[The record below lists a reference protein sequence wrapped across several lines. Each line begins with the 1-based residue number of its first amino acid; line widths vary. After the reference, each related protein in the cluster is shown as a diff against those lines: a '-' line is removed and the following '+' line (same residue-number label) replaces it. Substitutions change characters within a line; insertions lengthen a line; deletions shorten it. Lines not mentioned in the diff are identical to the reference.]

1 MPALVTSF
9 ILAAAGGGSAGFGG
23 GGGGGGGG
31 FHGGGGYHGGYGGGA
46 AVGGTGILV
55 IVLLIVAAVIVA
67 AIVGAIGRAKLRARR
82 AARVKQVTLAS
93 AEAAEDDAYFEAG
106 AVQEQATVLFLK
118 VQQAWDAQDLDALTA
133 LAGRDLL
140 VEWRRR
146 LADFDSKGWHNR
158 VVVRSGPD
166 VEYVG
171 LVNREDDTEDRVV
184 VRLEAAMDDW
194 CVTRSGGEVF
204 HNGATSAATTLREY
218 WTLARS
224 SAADDAHWIVLS
236 IEQDAEGLH
245 NLDAD
250 IVASPW
256 ADTKRIGADA
266 TFEVAAADG
275 GTEGFTTADLVDP
288 GFAEDARAA
297 ALDLSLADPRFGPDV
312 ISACVTR
319 AVEAWLEAV
328 DGPDAALEALAT
340 PEAIRALLHPG
351 DSAQNPNTRL
361 VARGVT
367 VESIDVQALAP
378 RPEPAQLTVTLAARG
393 RRYVEDRD
401 TTALLAGSKD
411 DERRFVDTWTLA
423 LTGDSAMPW
432 RVVGAAPAGF

>member
-1 MPALVTSF
+1 MTSVF
-9 ILAAAGGGSAGFGG
+9 LAAAGGGSAGFH
-23 GGGGGGGG
+23 GGGGGG

-93 AEAAEDDAYFEAG
+93 AEAADDDAYFEAS
-106 AVQEQATVLFLK
+106 AVQEETAALFLK
-118 VQQAWDAQDLDALTA
+118 VQEAWDARDVGTLAT
-133 LAGRDLL
+133 LAGPDLI

-146 LADFDSKGWHNR
+146 LDDFERKGWHNR
-158 VVVRSGPD
+158 VGVRRGPS

-171 LVNREDDTEDRVV
+171 LVNRDDDTEDRIV

-194 CVTRSGGEVF
+194 CTTRGGGEVF
-204 HNGATSAATTLREY
+204 HDGATSAATTLREY

-224 SAADDAHWIVLS
+224 SAADDAHWIVMS

-245 NLDAD
+245 HLDAD

-256 ADTKRIGADA
+256 GDTKRIGAAA

-312 ISACVTR
+312 ISASVSR

-340 PEAIRALLHPG
+340 PDAIRALLHPG

-367 VESIDVQALAP
+367 VESIEVQALRP
-378 RPEPAQLTVTLAARG
+378 TPEPAQLTVALTARG
-393 RRYVEDRD
+393 RRYIEDRD

-411 DERRFVDTWTLA
+411 TERRFVDAWTLA
-423 LTGDSAMPW
+423 LTGDAAAPW
-432 RVVGAAPAGF
+432 RIVAAAPAGF

>member
-1 MPALVTSF
+1 M
-9 ILAAAGGGSAGFGG
+9 
-23 GGGGGGGG
+23 
-31 FHGGGGYHGGYGGGA
+31 
-46 AVGGTGILV
+46 
-55 IVLLIVAAVIVA
+55 
-67 AIVGAIGRAKLRARR
+67 
-82 AARVKQVTLAS
+82 TLAS

-106 AVQEQATVLFLK
+106 AIQEDAKSLFLK
-118 VQQAWDAQDLDALTA
+118 VQAAWDARDLETLAA
-133 LAGRDLL
+133 LAGPDLI

-146 LADFDSKGWHNR
+146 LADFAQKGWHNR
-158 VVVRSGPD
+158 VEVRSGPS

-194 CVTRSGGEVF
+194 CVTQGGGEVF
-204 HNGATSAATTLREY
+204 HDGATSAATTLREY

-224 SAADDAHWIVLS
+224 GVTADAHWIVLS

-266 TFEVAAADG
+266 TFEVAAAEG

-367 VESIDVQALAP
+367 VESIDVQALRP
-378 RPEPAQLTVTLAARG
+378 TPEPAQLTVALAARG

-432 RVVGAAPAGF
+432 RLAGAAPAGF